1 MGLATGP
8 RLNDKVDSND
18 LLTME
23 TNNKVLTGDLSTG
36 EGEWSSR
43 KVQQHAV

>member
-1 MGLATGP
+1 MSAARP
-8 RLNDKVDSND
+8 RLNDEVDSNN
-18 LLTME
+18 LVTME